1 MKKYNIHTTLSSKH
15 WEILRKNL
23 EKHET
28 QKKVLELALENLDK
42 GSKQDSAL
50 SPEEKYWLSLAG
62 HKFACLIQKDGL
74 KILFNTLDMEAFQGY
89 VARDKPIEF
98 ALELYLQKPLKEFS
112 LKEVVEGL
120 VIIARMSHWFDI
132 VDYVDN
138 GDHYTLKI
146 SHSMGLNLSKMQ
158 EILYKSLFMTY
169 GAGFESTISEKTF
182 FMKIYKK
189 I

>member
-1 MKKYNIHTTLSSKH
+1 MKKHHIHTTLSPKH
-15 WEILRKNL
+15 WQLL
-23 EKHET
+23 EKNKLKYQT
-28 QKKVLELALENLDK
+28 QKKVIEIALESLEN
-42 GSKQDSAL
+42 GIKQDMAL
-50 SPEEKYWLSLAG
+50 SPEEKYWLSLSG

-74 KILFNTLDMEAFQGY
+74 ILLFNTIDMAAFREY
-89 VARDKPIEF
+89 VARDRPVEF
-98 ALELYLQKPLKEFS
+98 ALELYFQKPLKEFS

-138 GDHYTLKI
+138 GDYYTLKI

-158 EILYKSLFMTY
+158 EILYQSLFMTY
-169 GAGFESTISEKTF
+169 GARAESTISEKTF

-189 I
+189 